1 MFLHDGIQIGGLDYS
16 NKLISIMKQVIS
28 ETDLME
34 CYCDEAINLPID
46 ILYDS
51 VLSNSVFSYF
61 PDEAYA
67 EKVLEKMLNKARHSI
82 GILDIHDIEKKEAF
96 MEYRIN
102 NTPDYKKRY
111 KDLPKLFYRK
121 EFFQEFANKHYLK
134 IVFEKSTV
142 EGYWNNDFIFNC
154 FMYV

>member
-1 MFLHDGIQIGGLDYS
+1 
-16 NKLISIMKQVIS
+16 MKHVIS
-28 ETDLME
+28 ETDLLE
-34 CYCDEAINLPID
+34 CYCDEAINLPTD
-46 ILYDS
+46 IVYDS
-51 VLSNSVFSYF
+51 VLSNGVFHYF
-61 PDEAYA
+61 PDVKYA
-67 EKVLEKMLNKARHSI
+67 ENVLEKMLKKARQSI

-102 NTPDYKKRY
+102 NTPDYKERY

-121 EFFQEFANKHYLK
+121 EFFQEFANKHNLK

-142 EGYWNNDFIFNC
+142 EGYWNNEFIFNC